1 MTWVF
6 LFTQGLAADD
16 EVAKQKKAKPQTFYP
31 DSSTPDA
38 PSPPSA
44 AQGGPVCTTGEPP
57 PLVGQKNVQIL
68 LCVVVPLACCT
79 VQFLPILWRCLRSL
93 LLLPCIYEPPLLGL
107 GCYVGKHPV
116 SALNEL
122 CTRKKWSIQYELV
135 MTSGPPHSRSF
146 KYQVANAHAHAPMHA
161 PTHTDPP
168 TPPHTHTPMHPCM
181 HPRTH
186 THTHPPPHT
195 HFTVWYSEV
204 TKSRSHNADE
214 VPILFVKRK
223 RRTMIHHVTSELHA
237 IPYSW
242 KFWQED
248 ILAVC

>member
-1 MTWVF
+1 M
-6 LFTQGLAADD
+6 
-16 EVAKQKKAKPQTFYP
+16 
-31 DSSTPDA
+31 
-38 PSPPSA
+38 
-44 AQGGPVCTTGEPP
+44 
-57 PLVGQKNVQIL
+57 QIL

-79 VQFLPILWRCLRSL
+79 VQFLPILWRSLRSL

-146 KYQVANAHAHAPMHA
+146 KYQVANAHAHTPMHA
-161 PTHTDPP
+161 PTHTHMH
-168 TPPHTHTPMHPCM
+168 PHTCTHAC
-181 HPRTH
+181 TH
-186 THTHPPPHT
+186 THTHKPTPTPTCTHTHTHTHTPHT
-195 HFTVWYSEV
+195 HFTVRYSKV

-223 RRTMIHHVTSELHA
+223 RRAMIHHVISELHA
-237 IPYSW
+237 IPHSW

>member
-1 MTWVF
+1 MMKWPSRK
-6 LFTQGLAADD
+6 
-16 EVAKQKKAKPQTFYP
+16 KQSHRPSIP
-31 DSSTPDA
+31 TPA
-38 PSPPSA
+38 HQMLPLRPPLHREALSA
-44 AQGGPVCTTGEPP
+44 QQVSPP

-146 KYQVANAHAHAPMHA
+146 KYQVANAHAHAPIH
-161 PTHTDPP
+161 
-168 TPPHTHTPMHPCM
+168 MHPCM
-181 HPRTH
+181 HPRTPTHTPTSPH
-186 THTHPPPHT
+186 THTHTHT
-195 HFTVWYSEV
+195 LYGTVQRGYKIKES
-204 TKSRSHNADE
+204 
-214 VPILFVKRK
+214 
-223 RRTMIHHVTSELHA
+223 
-237 IPYSW
+237 
-242 KFWQED
+242 Q
-248 ILAVC
+248 C